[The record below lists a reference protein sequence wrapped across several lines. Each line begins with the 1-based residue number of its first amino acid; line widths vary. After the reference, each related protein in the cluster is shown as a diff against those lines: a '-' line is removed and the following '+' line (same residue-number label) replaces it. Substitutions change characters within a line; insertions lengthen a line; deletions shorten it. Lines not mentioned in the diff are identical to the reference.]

1 MPENT
6 FSSPQLD
13 TFNPGTSPSQLQ
25 QEFIGLGVVNE
36 PEEEG
41 DMKDLKTGF
50 LERHRE
56 RLYEAIDIVPPP
68 TTKVCSERAQEDP
81 VEGAPPSTMP
91 QPDKVGPSVT
101 VATQP
106 DVARPSVAATVQLDA
121 TAPSN
126 APAVEKARG
135 MEKGLDA
142 AVVEGAQ
149 DEKSSLTPTAPPSW
163 EEMMEMLK
171 GVLCFTDA
179 EAPSTKM
186 SDFFPLTKR
195 ISVNMGGGPPTFV
208 SAWLP
213 FGTLSPSCLASSI
226 CSNGR
231 CQRLQKW

>member
-68 TTKVCSERAQEDP
+68 TKKVCSERAQEDLA
-81 VEGAPPSTMP
+81 EGAPPSTMP
-91 QPDKVGPSVT
+91 QQDKVGPSAA

-106 DVARPSVAATVQLDA
+106 DAARPSTAAAVQLDA
-121 TAPSN
+121 AAPSN
-126 APAVEKARG
+126 APAAEEARG
-135 MEKGLDA
+135 MEKGPDV
-142 AVVEGAQ
+142 AVIEGA
-149 DEKSSLTPTAPPSW
+149 
-163 EEMMEMLK
+163 
-171 GVLCFTDA
+171 
-179 EAPSTKM
+179 
-186 SDFFPLTKR
+186 
-195 ISVNMGGGPPTFV
+195 
-208 SAWLP
+208 
-213 FGTLSPSCLASSI
+213 
-226 CSNGR
+226 
-231 CQRLQKW
+231 